1 MGQFGTLSLTEFPA
15 VLHGALVVNDLG
27 GFSLLPGD
35 KIVFVT
41 SSATGFVSGRFSS
54 VKSEIPSAVN
64 DELIYTSN
72 SVTLEGVQGSF
83 TPFACNP
90 NSVAVARALNDVSSD
105 GREAGLI
112 RYLDGIPGTELCDA
126 YELISPGEFE
136 SMMTNII
143 LIDHVNIEN
152 LEQRMEDIRAGSS
165 GLSVNG
171 LSLNSGGFDEG
182 LAGPSGSEGESGKS
196 VNPPMSAPGNRWGAY
211 LTGLGE
217 FSYVSSTSD
226 AAGFDLNTGGFT
238 LGGDYRVSN
247 NFAVG
252 LTGGYTHTDAALSNG
267 GDVYGDSGQF
277 AAYATAFTG
286 GLYGDAAATG
296 GYDSYHSRRTALLGT
311 ADGSTDGGNVGALF
325 ATGYDWKSGGLS
337 IGPAA
342 DFQYTHASID
352 GFTEHGSLAP
362 LSIQAQKANSL
373 RTSLGVKA
381 SYSIKMGP
389 FRAVPELRAAWQH
402 EYGSSTYAIESNFA
416 DGAGSG
422 FTVHGPTVGRDTL
435 LLRAGFSIQINALFS
450 IYAYY
455 DGELATDNY
464 ESNNTSAG
472 VRLAF

>member
-1 MGQFGTLSLTEFPA
+1 
-15 VLHGALVVNDLG
+15 
-27 GFSLLPGD
+27 
-35 KIVFVT
+35 
-41 SSATGFVSGRFSS
+41 
-54 VKSEIPSAVN
+54 
-64 DELIYTSN
+64 
-72 SVTLEGVQGSF
+72 
-83 TPFACNP
+83 
-90 NSVAVARALNDVSSD
+90 
-105 GREAGLI
+105 
-112 RYLDGIPGTELCDA
+112 
-126 YELISPGEFE
+126 
-136 SMMTNII
+136 
-143 LIDHVNIEN
+143 
-152 LEQRMEDIRAGSS
+152 
-165 GLSVNG
+165 
-171 LSLNSGGFDEG
+171 
-182 LAGPSGSEGESGKS
+182 
-196 VNPPMSAPGNRWGAY
+196 
-211 LTGLGE
+211 
-217 FSYVSSTSD
+217 
-226 AAGFDLNTGGFT
+226 
-238 LGGDYRVSN
+238 
-247 NFAVG
+247 
-252 LTGGYTHTDAALSNG
+252 
-267 GDVYGDSGQF
+267 VYGDSGQF

-381 SYSIKMGP
+381 SYSIKIGP